1 MKRAGGKS
9 YPEVDKVARRVS
21 KAEEKVS
28 EITQKLDGLK
38 KYAGNAHSVDYKRAM
53 LSVYY
58 ELTKK
63 KFEDAKDHPE
73 GIQVSADSINQ
84 TANLLHCS
92 TRKLLEVKKQ
102 YETTN
107 TLTDTI
113 RVGNPTAKETRL
125 PKTKRFR
132 LATREFIRDRHREH
146 KLTTA
151 TDLLAYYKELKVIDY
166 IDGDKK
172 SYNSAIRTVQRYVIR
187 YGFSRGR
194 NKKTLKVGEGSALA
208 MKRNKYLEALL
219 ANRRIWYTWFF
230 RRWWSIDKC
239 FSRIY
244 RTCWRRFY
252 WSCLYFGFL

>member
-151 TDLLAYYKELKVIDY
+151 TDLLAYYISEDT
-166 IDGDKK
+166 
-172 SYNSAIRTVQRYVIR
+172 SR
-187 YGFSRGR
+187 YG
-194 NKKTLKVGEGSALA
+194 NYVQ
-208 MKRNKYLEALL
+208 
-219 ANRRIWYTWFF
+219 
-230 RRWWSIDKC
+230 
-239 FSRIY
+239 
-244 RTCWRRFY
+244 
-252 WSCLYFGFL
+252 

>member
-102 YETTN
+102 YETTI
-107 TLTDTI
+107 L
-113 RVGNPTAKETRL
+113 
-125 PKTKRFR
+125 
-132 LATREFIRDRHREH
+132 
-146 KLTTA
+146 
-151 TDLLAYYKELKVIDY
+151 
-166 IDGDKK
+166 
-172 SYNSAIRTVQRYVIR
+172 
-187 YGFSRGR
+187 
-194 NKKTLKVGEGSALA
+194 
-208 MKRNKYLEALL
+208 
-219 ANRRIWYTWFF
+219 
-230 RRWWSIDKC
+230 
-239 FSRIY
+239 
-244 RTCWRRFY
+244 
-252 WSCLYFGFL
+252 